1 VDCIRRSLLQDQNRR
16 SQGADDNAGES
27 LDFSDLVRAVIRR
40 LIREP
45 LLHFAL
51 LGGAIFAAYAAF
63 APVKPE
69 SSRIFITESQIVS
82 IEAQFHNTWQ
92 RSPTREEL
100 TALIENCVREEV
112 LYREGIALGLD
123 RDDPV
128 IRGRVKQKVEVLSED
143 MFNKEPTEADLKEY
157 FASHRELF
165 EEPPVFTFEQ
175 VYFDPARHGA
185 GLSTEIFAALAGLRA
200 GKQADAFGDSTML
213 APRMENA
220 PPHDVAVV
228 FGDEFTSGIRNLKV
242 GQWEGPVRSSFGLH
256 LVRVTQQHP
265 ARTPLFAEVRDQLAR
280 EWNRTRSVEVKNAF
294 YRNLR
299 KRYSVEIERGES
311 RLESAQVVTK

>member
-1 VDCIRRSLLQDQNRR
+1 
-16 SQGADDNAGES
+16 
-27 LDFSDLVRAVIRR
+27 VIRS

-69 SSRIFITESQIVS
+69 SSRIVITGSQIAS
-82 IEAQFHNTWQ
+82 IDAQFHNTWQ

-100 TALIENCVREEV
+100 TALIANYVREEV

-123 RDDPV
+123 QDDPV
-128 IRGRVKQKVEVLSED
+128 IRGRVKQKVEILSED
-143 MFNKEPTEADLKEY
+143 IFDKQPTEADLKKY
-157 FASHRELF
+157 FVSHGELF

-175 VYFDPARHGA
+175 VYFEPARHGA
-185 GLSTEIFAALAGLRA
+185 GLSAEIAAALAGLRA
-200 GKQADAFGDSTML
+200 GKQASALGDSTML
-213 APRMENA
+213 PPQMENA
-220 PPHDVAVV
+220 QPHDVAAV

-242 GQWEGPVRSSFGLH
+242 GQWEGSVRSSFGLH
-256 LVRVTQQHP
+256 LVRVTKQHA
-265 ARTPLFAEVRDQLAR
+265 ARAPLFAEVHDQLAR
-280 EWNRTRSVEVKNAF
+280 EWNRTRSVEVKNTF

-299 KRYSVEIERGES
+299 KRYSVEIERAES
-311 RLESAQVVTK
+311 RVESTQVVAK

>member
-1 VDCIRRSLLQDQNRR
+1 M
-16 SQGADDNAGES
+16 
-27 LDFSDLVRAVIRR
+27 VRALIRR

-69 SSRIFITESQIVS
+69 SSRIVITESQIVS

-92 RSPTREEL
+92 RSPTRKEL
-100 TALIENCVREEV
+100 TALIENYVREEV

-128 IRGRVKQKVEVLSED
+128 IRGRVKQKVEILSED
-143 MFNKEPTEADLKEY
+143 IFNKEPTEKDLKEY
-157 FASHRELF
+157 FASHRGLF
-165 EEPPVFTFEQ
+165 EEPPAFTFEQ
-175 VYFDPARHGA
+175 VYFEPARHGN
-185 GLSTEIFAALAGLRA
+185 GLRTEISAALTGLRA
-200 GKQADAFGDSTML
+200 GKQASALGDSTML
-213 APRMENA
+213 PPRMENA
-220 PPHDVAVV
+220 QPHDVAAV

-242 GQWEGPVRSSFGLH
+242 GQWAGSVRSSFGLH
-256 LVRVTQQHP
+256 LVRVTKQHA
-265 ARTPLFAEVRDQLAR
+265 ARAPLFAEVRDQLAR
-280 EWNRTRSVEVKNAF
+280 EWNRTRSVEVRNAF

-299 KRYSVEIERGES
+299 KRYSVEIERAES
-311 RLESAQVVTK
+311 RLESAQVATE